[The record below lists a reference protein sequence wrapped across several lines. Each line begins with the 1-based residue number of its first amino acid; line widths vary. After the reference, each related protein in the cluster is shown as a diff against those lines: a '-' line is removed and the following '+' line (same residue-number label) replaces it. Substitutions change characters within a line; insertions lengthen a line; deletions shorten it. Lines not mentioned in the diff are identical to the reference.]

1 MNSPHIKTN
10 VILIGMPGAGKST
23 LGVQLAKCLGLDF
36 VDTDLLIQSQQGE
49 QLQSILDTKGY
60 QALRDIEEQVL
71 LSIRFSNTLIATGG
85 SAVYSTKAMQQL
97 KSLGVVVF
105 LEVGL
110 TALQSRVN
118 GEGNN
123 EASRGIARPEGQSFA
138 DVFAERSP
146 LYQRYA
152 DVTYNNEHT
161 TNINDLVEMITPL
174 IHK

>member
-1 MNSPHIKTN
+1 
-10 VILIGMPGAGKST
+10 MPGAGKST

-71 LSIRFSNTLIATGG
+71 LSIRLSNTLIATGG
-85 SAVYSTKAMQQL
+85 SAVYSEKAMQRL

-110 TALQSRVN
+110 AALQSRVN
-118 GEGNN
+118 GDSNN

-152 DVTYNNEHT
+152 DVVYNNERST
-161 TNINDLVEMITPL
+161 KMNDLIDKLKTL
-174 IHK
+174 L